1 MIGKNCTVCL
11 SAAALAVVAVAG
23 SIAIAQ
29 PSKDHKAP
37 AGQPEMKLPAG
48 WSEADMQACMAAGT
62 PGKMHEH
69 LTNSVGVWH
78 GKETMWMAPDT
89 EPMTTECTSTITAL
103 MDGRYTKCDLAGDMP
118 GMGPFNGMGITGY
131 DNVSQK
137 FVGTWIDN
145 HGTGIMQGTG
155 ELSADGKTMTWNYTY
170 NCPMTKKPAVMR
182 QVETMTGAKTMTM
195 EMFANDPKSG
205 KEFKMLRIEFTKK

>member
-1 MIGKNCTVCL
+1 
-11 SAAALAVVAVAG
+11 
-23 SIAIAQ
+23 
-29 PSKDHKAP
+29 
-37 AGQPEMKLPAG
+37 
-48 WSEADMQACMAAGT
+48 
-62 PGKMHEH
+62 
-69 LTNSVGVWH
+69 
-78 GKETMWMAPDT
+78 MAPDT

>member
-1 MIGKNCTVCL
+1 MIGKNCTLCL

-23 SIAIAQ
+23 SIALAQ
-29 PSKDHKAP
+29 PSKDHKTP

-48 WSEADMQACMAAGT
+48 WSEADMQTCMAAGM

-78 GKETMWMAPDT
+78 GMETMWMAPDT
-89 EPMTTECTSTITAL
+89 EPVKTECTSTITAL
-103 MDGRYTKCDLAGDMP
+103 MDGRYSKCEMAGDMP

-145 HGTGIMQGTG
+145 HSTGIMQGTG

-170 NCPMTKKPAVMR
+170 NCPMTKKPAIMR

>member
-48 WSEADMQACMAAGT
+48 WSEADMQACMAAGM

-89 EPMTTECTSTITAL
+89 EPVKTECTSTITAL
-103 MDGRYTKCDLAGDMP
+103 MDGRYTKCELAGDMP
-118 GMGPFNGMGITGY
+118 GMGPFNGMGLTGY

-145 HGTGIMQGTG
+145 HSTGIMQGTG

-182 QVETMTGAKTMTM
+182 QVETLTGAKTMTM